1 MYHFHLYIF
10 CIIAAII
17 NTVDNKRYD
26 IEEESKNEFGLDFQ
40 SVLRQFRRSD
50 DYVKILKMRTNEFN
64 VFFADV
70 IYHSLDWHY
79 HKMKAEIEATYGLN
93 QTTSPPVTMTTT
105 TRQSQASTVCIPGG
119 STQKTCP
126 PPGSS
131 ATVPASRQLLYAAKA
146 KARMLQ
152 SKLNARRQA
161 GAKEFE
167 RSMQNI
173 KHIDEHPKLSS
184 HLSVAE
190 RNHFKQLAFEYAG
203 ETIHS
208 AIRAF
213 GGELSDGHGSTQLNF
228 VGITSTPHAL
238 RHVVGSKKTLEVT
251 KDDSGK
257 SHKVSKRYLLV
268 SKVYPSIFRD

>member
-105 TRQSQASTVCIPGG
+105 TRQSQ
-119 STQKTCP
+119 
-126 PPGSS
+126 
-131 ATVPASRQLLYAAKA
+131 AKA